1 MINIHPGRPLSDGCY
16 SGCRPLSILELF
28 RVTGLPDDYPVPEWA
43 ANNDRLIREVI
54 GECFAPLHVA
64 RLMTTLP
71 MI

>member
-1 MINIHPGRPLSDGCY
+1 MINIHPGRPLSDGSY
-16 SGCRPLSILELF
+16 SDCRPLSILELF
-28 RVTGLPDDYPVPEWA
+28 RVTGLPDDYPFPEWA